1 MSCHIGVNNL
11 DLLVL
16 LIKNWF
22 DNPCAKFEDDGPQ
35 NVDVF
40 GDVEGNLLDVFDMEF
55 PNEVGGYVE
64 EEDVQNWELHPQFWT
79 LPLVIFVIYQ
89 IPIQSFV
96 GNACN
101 MDWVKPTF

>member
-1 MSCHIGVNNL
+1 MCHIGVKNL

-16 LIKNWF
+16 LIKNCF
-22 DNPCAKFEDDGPQ
+22 DNPCVNVEDDGLQ

-64 EEDVQNWELHPQFWT
+64 EEDVQIGNCIHNFGHCHL
-79 LPLVIFVIYQ
+79 
-89 IPIQSFV
+89 SFL
-96 GNACN
+96 
-101 MDWVKPTF
+101 